1 MFEPLYNPKTIEEE
15 IQKETISQEQKTR
28 ANEWLK
34 LINDG
39 TLENEETN
47 YIRFQNILLRDILN
61 FPEKEIEKGF
71 EKKDV
76 EYSFVDD
83 EKTFV
88 CIEAKGTKTTDLFA
102 RQSGR
107 TKDQETP
114 VIQTHTDMGRFPSV
128 YGICTNYNN
137 FVLVTKEH
145 ALTKCHRFSFNEI
158 KNNDDRLKEF
168 ILIFSYD
175 NLKKR
180 FANIIYDKSENQNR
194 EFTEQFYD
202 VFHET
207 RHMLIKAFEE
217 KQGID

>member
-76 EYSFVDD
+76 
-83 EKTFV
+83 
-88 CIEAKGTKTTDLFA
+88 
-102 RQSGR
+102 
-107 TKDQETP
+107 
-114 VIQTHTDMGRFPSV
+114 
-128 YGICTNYNN
+128 
-137 FVLVTKEH
+137 
-145 ALTKCHRFSFNEI
+145 
-158 KNNDDRLKEF
+158 
-168 ILIFSYD
+168 
-175 NLKKR
+175 
-180 FANIIYDKSENQNR
+180 
-194 EFTEQFYD
+194 
-202 VFHET
+202 
-207 RHMLIKAFEE
+207 
-217 KQGID
+217 